1 MLPIWEFDGVYFMYI
16 LMFFVF
22 VYMIK
27 NSYFKGSIR
36 AFFIEVIKQK
46 KLILIVFV
54 IIALII
60 FTLDKSVSIYFKNNF
75 IEDGTLNKI
84 ATFGNNLG
92 NGKYL
97 YSFLIFFGM
106 IALIINEK
114 SVRIF
119 YISFASGIFTGVL
132 NQILKIL
139 IVRQR
144 PYESYNPFLIF
155 AHKKAI
161 LEGKYITHIYDSTYY
176 SMPSGHTIT
185 LTGIFLVFA
194 LHIKNKFLKAIFF
207 LIPLTT
213 AFGRVYVQKHWL
225 SDVIFA
231 YLIGYIVAKTIYNLN
246 KNKLR

>member
-1 MLPIWEFDGVYFMYI
+1 MPIWEFDAVYFMYI
-16 LMFFVF
+16 LMFFVYIHM
-22 VYMIK
+22 VK
-27 NSYFKGSIR
+27 NGYFKGILR
-36 AFFIEVIKQK
+36 GLINQAVKQK
-46 KLILIVFV
+46 KI
-54 IIALII
+54 IIAILLIIIVVI
-60 FTLDKSVSIYFKNNF
+60 FTLDKNVSLYFKNNV
-75 IEDGTLNKI
+75 IDYEIVDKI
-84 ATFGNNLG
+84 VNFGNNLG

-97 YSFLIFFGM
+97 YTFLIFLGM
-106 IALIINEK
+106 IALLINERFA
-114 SVRIF
+114 RIY
-119 YISFASGIFTGVL
+119 YISFGAGIVTGIL
-132 NQILKIL
+132 NQVLKIL

-185 LTGIFLVFA
+185 VTGIFLVFA
-194 LHIKNKFLKAIFF
+194 FHVKNKVLKTLLFI
-207 LIPLTT
+207 IPLTT

-231 YLIGYIVAKTIYNLN
+231 YLIGYIVAKTIYDLN

>member
-1 MLPIWEFDGVYFMYI
+1 MLPIWEFDVVYFMYI
-16 LMFFVF
+16 LMFFIF
-22 VYMIK
+22 IYMVR
-27 NSYFKGSIR
+27 NSYFKGIIR
-36 AFFIEVIKQK
+36 AFFSEIIKQK
-46 KLILIVFV
+46 KIILNVF
-54 IIALII
+54 IMIAIII
-60 FTLDKSVSIYFKNNF
+60 FTLDKNVSLYFKNNA
-75 IEDGTLNKI
+75 IEHGNLNKI

-97 YSFLIFFGM
+97 YSFLVFFGM
-106 IALIINEK
+106 IALLIKEK
-114 SVRIF
+114 SARIY
-119 YISFASGIFTGVL
+119 YIAFGSGIVTGVL

-144 PYESYNPFLIF
+144 PYESYNPLLIF

-161 LEGKYITHIYDSTYY
+161 LEGKYISHIYDSTYY

-185 LTGIFLVFA
+185 VTGIFLVFA
-194 LHIKNKFLKAIFF
+194 LHVKNKVLKVLLFLV
-207 LIPLTT
+207 PLTT
-213 AFGRVYVQKHWL
+213 AFGRVYAQKHWL